1 MTPIGTGFLA
11 VLVLATGACGGA
23 VDTTAPVPI
32 PAPTPAVEV
41 TASELGSA
49 ANVQRAAV
57 PDELGFEAVLIGGD
71 ILHGADLAGQDVL
84 FWFWTPT

>member
-23 VDTTAPVPI
+23 VDTTAPIPI
-32 PAPTPAVEV
+32 PAPTTAVEV

-49 ANVQRAAV
+49 ANVQSAAV

>member
-32 PAPTPAVEV
+32 PAPTTAVEV

-49 ANVQRAAV
+49 ADVQSAAV

-84 FWFWTPT
+84 FWFWAPT

>member
-32 PAPTPAVEV
+32 PAPTTAVEV

-49 ANVQRAAV
+49 ADVQSAAV

>member
-32 PAPTPAVEV
+32 PAPTTAVEV

-49 ANVQRAAV
+49 ANVQSAAV

>member
-1 MTPIGTGFLA
+1 MTPIRTGFLA

-32 PAPTPAVEV
+32 PAPTTAVEV

-49 ANVQRAAV
+49 AGVRGAAV